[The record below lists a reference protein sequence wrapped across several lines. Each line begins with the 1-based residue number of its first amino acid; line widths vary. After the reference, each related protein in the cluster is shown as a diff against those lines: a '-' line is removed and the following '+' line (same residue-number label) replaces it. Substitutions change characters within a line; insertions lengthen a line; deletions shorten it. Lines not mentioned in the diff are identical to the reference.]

1 MKHLTLLIITSFLC
15 VSAAFSQNVKWIE
28 GRQLTIEGRAGTEQ
42 FHDYDR
48 LPAYAREA
56 ARKEVW
62 TLSENSAGL
71 NIRFSTDSDTL
82 HVRWVLR
89 SVCKMPHMTDCAMN
103 GIDLYA
109 YDEENMRWRWAGIKL
124 SWDGK
129 NTGIMLQG
137 ITKKMRNY
145 MLYLP
150 LYTSVDS
157 VFVGVNN
164 DAQIQKFV
172 RKNNKKP
179 IVHYGTSIV
188 QGASASRAGMCS
200 TAQIGRA
207 FDTEVINLGF
217 SGNARMEEIIGKVMT
232 QIDALCYIVDCNS
245 NMTTEMIAE
254 RTVPFVKQLRETRK
268 NVPIILVE
276 RTLAAN
282 AWLKAEIK
290 QKINEGNMELKKSYQ
305 QLLSEGFE
313 NIYYVSEKD
322 LTAESSE
329 HTIDGDHYTDIGFTI
344 YSQYMINFMIIRLL
358 S

>member
-1 MKHLTLLIITSFLC
+1 MERLILLYIAFLF
-15 VSAAFSQNVKWIE
+15 AAPVFSQNVKWTE
-28 GRQLTIEGRAGTEQ
+28 GRQLTIEGRAGMEQ
-42 FHDYDR
+42 YHDYDR
-48 LPAYAREA
+48 LPAFAREA

-62 TLSENSAGL
+62 ELGENSAGI

-89 SVCKMPHMTDCAMN
+89 SVRKMPHMTDCAMN

-109 YDEENMRWRWAGIKL
+109 YDDENSHWRWAGIKL
-124 SWDGK
+124 SWDGE
-129 NTGIMLQG
+129 NTGIMLQVTG
-137 ITKKMRNY
+137 KKMRDY

-157 VFVGVNN
+157 VFIGVDN
-164 DAQIQKFV
+164 DARIQKLA

-188 QGASASRAGMCS
+188 QGASASRAGMCA

-207 FDTEVINLGF
+207 FDVETVNLGF

-232 QIDALCYIVDCNS
+232 QIDACCYIIDCGA
-245 NMTTEMIAE
+245 NMTAEMITE
-254 RTVPFVKQLRETRK
+254 RTVSFIKQLREVRK
-268 NVPIILVE
+268 NTPVVLVE

-282 AWLKAEIK
+282 SWLKADVK
-290 QKINEGNMELKKSYQ
+290 QKINDGNIELQKSYK
-305 QLLSEGFE
+305 QLLSEGFN
-313 NIYYVSEKD
+313 NIYYVYEKN

-329 HTIDGDHYTDIGFTI
+329 HTIDGEHYTDVGFTV
-344 YSQYMINFMIIRLL
+344 YSQYMIKFLKEILN
-358 S
+358 

>member
-1 MKHLTLLIITSFLC
+1 MKHSILLIITVFV
-15 VSAAFSQNVKWIE
+15 VSSAYSQKVKWIE
-28 GRQLTIEGRAGTEQ
+28 GRQLTIEGRAGTGQ
-42 FHDYDR
+42 IHDYDR
-48 LPAYAREA
+48 LPAFARETT
-56 ARKEVW
+56 REEVW
-62 TLSENSAGL
+62 TLSENSAGI

-109 YDEENMRWRWAGIKL
+109 YDEENSLWRWAGIKL

-137 ITKKMRNY
+137 ITKKMRDY

-157 VFVGVNN
+157 VFIGVNE
-164 DAQIQKFV
+164 DAQIQKFI

-188 QGASASRAGMCS
+188 QGASASRAGMCA
-200 TAQIGRA
+200 TAQTGRA
-207 FDTEVINLGF
+207 FDAEVINLGF

-232 QIDALCYIVDCNS
+232 QIDAWCYIIDCNA
-245 NMTTEMIAE
+245 NMTAEMIAE
-254 RTVPFVKQLRETRK
+254 RCLPFVKQLRQTRK
-268 NVPIILVE
+268 NVPVILVE
-276 RTLAAN
+276 RTFAAN
-282 AWLKAEIK
+282 SWLKAETR
-290 QKINEGNMELKKSYQ
+290 QKINDGNFELRKSYE

-322 LTAESSE
+322 LTAQSSE
-329 HTIDGDHYTDIGFTI
+329 HTIDGEHYTDTGFTI
-344 YSQYMINFMIIRLL
+344 YSEYMIKFLKKILK
-358 S
+358 

>member
-1 MKHLTLLIITSFLC
+1 MKKTIAFIITFLLISPF
-15 VSAAFSQNVKWIE
+15 AFSQNVKWTE
-28 GRQLTIEGRAGTEQ
+28 GRQLTIEGRASTGQ
-42 FHDYDR
+42 SHDYDR
-48 LPAYAREA
+48 LPAFARET

-62 TLSENSAGL
+62 TLSENSAGI

-82 HVRWVLR
+82 RVRWVLR

-109 YDEENMRWRWAGIKL
+109 YDDENSRWRWAGIKL

-137 ITKKMRNY
+137 ITKKTRDY

-150 LYTSVDS
+150 LYTSIDS
-157 VFVGVNN
+157 VFIGVND

-172 RKNNKKP
+172 RSDNKKP

-217 SGNARMEEIIGKVMT
+217 SGNARMEEIIATVMT
-232 QIDALCYIVDCNS
+232 QIDACCYIVDCNA
-245 NMTTEMIAE
+245 NMTAEMITE
-254 RTVPFVKQLRETRK
+254 RAVPFVKQLRQTRK

-282 AWLKAEIK
+282 SWLKAETK
-290 QKINEGNMELKKSYQ
+290 QKINEGNLELKKSYEK
-305 QLLSEGFE
+305 LLSEGFE
-313 NIYYVSEKD
+313 NIYYISERN
-322 LTAESSE
+322 LTADSSE
-329 HTIDGDHYTDIGFTI
+329 HTIDGEHYTDTGFTA
-344 YSQYMINFMIIRLL
+344 YSEYVIEFLKKVVGR
-358 S
+358 